1 MVVNAFSLLLWPK
14 ITASVSHQTFKRFW
28 KFTKNLKDIDKY
40 EQDFM
45 KPEAWVV
52 EGSVG
57 TATGT
62 GKQKYKLIELLGI
75 YHFLFIYTLI
85 YVKMQLL

>member
-1 MVVNAFSLLLWPK
+1 
-14 ITASVSHQTFKRFW
+14 
-28 KFTKNLKDIDKY
+28 
-40 EQDFM
+40 M